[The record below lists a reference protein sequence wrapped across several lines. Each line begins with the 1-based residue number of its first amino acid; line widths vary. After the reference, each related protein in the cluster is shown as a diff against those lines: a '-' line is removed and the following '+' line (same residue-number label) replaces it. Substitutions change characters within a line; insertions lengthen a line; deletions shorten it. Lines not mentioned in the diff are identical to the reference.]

1 MAECSVLDLF
11 LSLTSA
17 GCKIRNWMFHL
28 QVDMLQNIL
37 QERLSILPLVSTTA
51 RAAAEYNPSSR
62 FTTAAPPPRT
72 ESRSHHV
79 HPPAGRSL
87 PKRDEA
93 AANPCSMVVRV

>member
-37 QERLSILPLVSTTA
+37 HERVAFPLSILPLVSTTA
-51 RAAAEYNPSSR
+51 EAAEYNPSSR
-62 FTTAAPPPRT
+62 FTTAA
-72 ESRSHHV
+72 
-79 HPPAGRSL
+79 
-87 PKRDEA
+87 A
-93 AANPCSMVVRV
+93 ADGQNLALITFILRLRPLVAKAR

>member
-62 FTTAAPPPRT
+62 FTTAAPPPRMDRISLS
-72 ESRSHHV
+72 SRSSS
-79 HPPAGRSL
+79 GRSL

>member
-37 QERLSILPLVSTTA
+37 HERAAPPLLSILPLVSTTA
-51 RAAAEYNPSSR
+51 AAAEYNPSSR
-62 FTTAAPPPRT
+62 FTTAA
-72 ESRSHHV
+72 
-79 HPPAGRSL
+79 
-87 PKRDEA
+87 A
-93 AANPCSMVVRV
+93 ADGQNLALITFILRPLVAKAR